1 MTLRGRL
8 AAWYG
13 ALLASVLALSLGVV
27 YFEHQAEHAANLDAA
42 LRSSVDAAAA
52 EIAEDL
58 SLGTSLDRLRL
69 SVHRMSVEPLAVWAY
84 LPGAAASAGSAAD
97 PRDPELADLDPR
109 SLPVGYATRLTTHG
123 RVRTY
128 ADALDPSGIVV
139 VAASS
144 LVEADASLADL
155 STTLVTLGAAAIA
168 LATWG
173 GLAISGAAL
182 RPLAVL
188 TDAARGIAAS
198 RDLSRRVEVA
208 SPPDDELGTLAETFN
223 EMLANLDEAHRAQQ
237 RFVADA
243 SHEIRTPLAALR
255 GGIELLERADD
266 PAERDALAAHV
277 RTEVE
282 RLSRLV
288 EDLLALAR
296 ADAGAPASAPVPVDL
311 DEVVMEVF
319 ADLRRAAGPRLRVR
333 EIEPVVVQGDRDRL
347 KQLALILVDNALRYA
362 PDAPVEIS
370 LVRNASSAVLRI
382 DDEGIGLSD
391 EDVSRAFERFYRGRC
406 ARAVDPSGSGLGLA
420 IARGI
425 AEGHGGDVR
434 LAPRSPKGTTAL
446 ATIPT

>member
-13 ALLASVLALSLGVV
+13 ALLASVLAFSLGVV
-27 YFEHQAEHAANLDAA
+27 YLEHQAGHAADIDAV
-42 LRSSVDAAAA
+42 LSSAVDAAAI

-58 SLGTSLDRLRL
+58 SLGASLDRLRP
-69 SVHRMSVEPLAVWAY
+69 SVHRMSAEPLAVWAY
-84 LPGAAASAGSAAD
+84 VPGAASVGPAAD
-97 PRDPELADLDPR
+97 PRDPRLADLDPR
-109 SLPVGYATRLTTHG
+109 SAPAGYATTLTTHG

-139 VAASS
+139 VAAVS

-173 GLAISGAAL
+173 GLAMSGAVL
-182 RPLAVL
+182 GPLAAM

-198 RDLSRRVEVA
+198 RDLSRRVKVA
-208 SPPDDELGTLAETFN
+208 SPSDDELGTLAETFN
-223 EMLANLDEAHRAQQ
+223 EMLASLDEAHRAQQ

-296 ADAGAPASAPVPVDL
+296 ADAGAPAPAPVSVDL
-311 DEVVMEVF
+311 DEVVMEAF
-319 ADLRRAAGPRLRVR
+319 ADLRRVAGARLRMR
-333 EIEPVVVQGDRDRL
+333 EIERVVVQGDRDRL
-347 KQLALILVDNALRYA
+347 KQLALILIDNALRYA
-362 PDAPVEIS
+362 PGAPVEIS

-382 DDEGIGLSD
+382 DDEGIGLTE
-391 EDVSRAFERFYRGRC
+391 EDVARAFERFYRGRG
-406 ARAVDPSGSGLGLA
+406 ARAADPSGSGLGLA

-425 AEGHGGDVR
+425 AQGHGGDVSI
-434 LAPRSPKGTTAL
+434 AQRSPKGTTAL